1 MVKASL
7 QGLGLQRGCS
17 TAMESKEA
25 FRNLLIMAAIDGRMT
40 VSELRLLS
48 HRAMEWGIDDDDF
61 EAALEEAQR
70 GDSELAL
77 PLNPRQALAMLRDML
92 RVMAADGQVAETEKN
107 LFAIASSAMGVQ
119 PREVDRLINEVLRE
133 DGLEEDP

>member
-1 MVKASL
+1 
-7 QGLGLQRGCS
+7 
-17 TAMESKEA
+17 MESKEA

-119 PREVDRLINEVLRE
+119 PRDVDRLINEVLRE
-133 DGLEEDP
+133 DGLEEDH